1 MAAKVKEESLCAFYM
16 EGKCSRGADCPY
28 SHAALPPRKMEL
40 CKFYL
45 MDCCAKKE
53 KCLYLHKD
61 FPCKFFHT
69 GRKCRSSAED
79 CKFSHNPLSE
89 TTTAILIKHIET
101 APREILGDF
110 PRLTREETIQ
120 AIENYS
126 PQPNGREKRA
136 HIPSLYENQSAAG
149 GKAEGGSNSK
159 EHNNKM
165 PERINESG
173 SPPTRRIGFY
183 QETVEPPAEVEISR
197 SPEGNSR
204 SIWFGQ
210 LRQDAADVAGNPES
224 KKNEAESAD
233 ANPVD
238 YLSTLPARQ
247 RQLYLRIQQQQ
258 REPSSIAGDAAHP
271 EDEKAA
277 DDKWY
282 SSDEEDNGGGKSDL
296 SKSTRNAAE
305 SSAVKDSSGSVSVG
319 DLNLSSLENINV
331 AEIAKVLSTLKQDT
345 ASSTP
350 EDTPPAD
357 GGRRDPRMR
366 DPRMRLQPQPS
377 NMGDVDHRVPPVR
390 QDVDLRVSNNRIS
403 SGDTDLR
410 SGLAPLSSNLD
421 EIGSSD
427 IDLRRLPL
435 LPFKPVVA
443 PAYSSSAAME
453 IEASHDSHPP
463 IEYIVYVV
471 DYIPLDYSQI
481 RVHADWS
488 HLDPRQQK
496 SHVTVRD
503 FTSSDPPS
511 IPLSGNFSGP
521 VSPDPPAPSP
531 RQYDPPEAAPYPA
544 VRSAPNDP
552 RARDPRRAA
561 AAERQAS
568 SPGGSIPDPR
578 GKPGLLGAAPP
589 GMVPLK
595 GKTDVVLPVENRRDP
610 RQRLRTLAAGITQSP
625 QRSYTPPLNER
636 DFC

>member
-1 MAAKVKEESLCAFYM
+1 
-16 EGKCSRGADCPY
+16 
-28 SHAALPPRKMEL
+28 
-40 CKFYL
+40 
-45 MDCCAKKE
+45 
-53 KCLYLHKD
+53 
-61 FPCKFFHT
+61 
-69 GRKCRSSAED
+69 
-79 CKFSHNPLSE
+79 
-89 TTTAILIKHIET
+89 
-101 APREILGDF
+101 
-110 PRLTREETIQ
+110 
-120 AIENYS
+120 
-126 PQPNGREKRA
+126 
-136 HIPSLYENQSAAG
+136 
-149 GKAEGGSNSK
+149 
-159 EHNNKM
+159 M

-173 SPPTRRIGFY
+173 SPPSRRIGFY

-377 NMGDVDHRVPPVR
+377 NYFF
-390 QDVDLRVSNNRIS
+390 SF
-403 SGDTDLR
+403 T
-410 SGLAPLSSNLD
+410 
-421 EIGSSD
+421 E
-427 IDLRRLPL
+427 
-435 LPFKPVVA
+435 F
-443 PAYSSSAAME
+443 
-453 IEASHDSHPP
+453 P
-463 IEYIVYVV
+463 INWLI
-471 DYIPLDYSQI
+471 
-481 RVHADWS
+481 
-488 HLDPRQQK
+488 
-496 SHVTVRD
+496 
-503 FTSSDPPS
+503 
-511 IPLSGNFSGP
+511 N
-521 VSPDPPAPSP
+521 
-531 RQYDPPEAAPYPA
+531 
-544 VRSAPNDP
+544 
-552 RARDPRRAA
+552 
-561 AAERQAS
+561 
-568 SPGGSIPDPR
+568 
-578 GKPGLLGAAPP
+578 
-589 GMVPLK
+589 
-595 GKTDVVLPVENRRDP
+595 
-610 RQRLRTLAAGITQSP
+610 
-625 QRSYTPPLNER
+625 
-636 DFC
+636 